1 MRQIRTSGSMS
12 GEGNRGGVFAATAP
26 FLDSTFASE

>member
-12 GEGNRGGVFAATAP
+12 GEGNQGRACAGTCALP
-26 FLDSTFASE
+26 RLYRSLP